1 MYMVRAGE
9 ISFLLIRYIVLFRDM
24 KYPTEFHS
32 YQIELYNFSLKMLS
46 TLIETDYLAFDFPGY
61 STEVSSKIIVFCLNT
76 QNDS

>member
-1 MYMVRAGE
+1 
-9 ISFLLIRYIVLFRDM
+9 M

-46 TLIETDYLAFDFPGY
+46 TLIETDYPAFDFLGY